1 MMAELAWASW
11 QDEHPPQAMMGR
23 STCSPTEYHRMLEE
37 KTAAALGID
46 GLLCASA
53 EALLALWHSR
63 ATANAEHLRS

>member
-1 MMAELAWASW
+1 
-11 QDEHPPQAMMGR
+11 
-23 STCSPTEYHRMLEE
+23 MLEE

-63 ATANAEHLRS
+63 ATANAERLRS